1 MNRTIDLSIAL
12 LEKYMENNNIKL
24 TDIDTF
30 QYEIYPKLGSSHS
43 DFGNN
48 PAYKEFYNNWDG
60 AIEWNVRNSQQAKK
74 FIAEQLEKLAVF
86 KESLKDNPYLAN
98 KSMKDKNGEV
108 CYSDPDFKEGVPKK
122 LHVGYINSTYSH
134 RDIKM
139 TVSEWLTITMED
151 ENRTLKQC
159 NEALKLSY
167 EEAYEKYG
175 FNQEDVDFILSSFNE
190 YKDSDLQ
197 NAITQVSSSLSPFQR
212 RSYIS
217 VLTNIVSSRIS
228 GLPDKYWY
236 TTIEGMQNRLQ
247 RSL

>member
-1 MNRTIDLSIAL
+1 MSKTIDLSIAL
-12 LEKYMENNNIKL
+12 LERYMENNNIKL

-30 QYEIYPKLGSSHS
+30 QYEVYPKLGSSHS

-60 AIEWNVRNSQQAKK
+60 VNEWSARNSQQAKK
-74 FIAEQLEKLAVF
+74 FIAETLEKLAVF
-86 KESLKDNPYLAN
+86 KENLKDNSYLAN
-98 KSMKDKNGEV
+98 KSMKDENGKIR
-108 CYSDPDFKEGVPKK
+108 YGDPDFKEGVPRE
-122 LHVGYINSTYSH
+122 LHVGYVNSTYSH
-134 RDIKM
+134 RDINM

-151 ENRTLKQC
+151 EDRALKEC
-159 NEALKLSY
+159 NEALKLTY

-175 FNQEDVDFILSSFNE
+175 LNQEDVDYILCSFNK
-190 YKDSDLQ
+190 YKDENLQ
-197 NAITQVSSSLSPFQR
+197 NALTQVSSSLSSFQR
-212 RSYIS
+212 RAYIS
-217 VLTNIVSSRIS
+217 VLTNIVNSRIS